1 MSFQVGKSTQF
12 RINELAIVTKAGPID
27 ISVMYEELNIFDSL
41 LLPVMSGNILIR
53 DSVGLSG
60 ALLFDGSESL
70 LLDISKDPNSD
81 IANFKRAFRIYKQ
94 SDRRNDGLNSET
106 YVLHFVADEL
116 MYSDQQKINQSY
128 QSTYGKVVSKI
139 LSDYLKVPENM
150 AGGIFEDTTGIRSIT
165 IPNLRPLDAIEWC
178 AKRSLDN
185 NQAPNYMF
193 FQNTTGFNF
202 VSLSTLLTQADVLDV
217 KFQPKN
223 QSKGNAINEISLAR
237 AFEVIAQND
246 SISKQRSGVN
256 AGQFIGFDPLTR
268 TAAKKQIGYGDV
280 YNSMKHANDNPNLSV
295 VQNRAGVDNTQ
306 TFDSRKAMAQFGTAQ
321 QLSNYIKQ
329 NAPTML
335 SKIENIESW
344 LFQRKAIIDNL
355 MAKRIKVAMPGN
367 FQLSSGFNVN
377 VIAPNF
383 GFKEKGSDND
393 DPSLSGKYIIVAS
406 RQIIGYDKHE
416 TVIEVATTSTNNEFI
431 PVSNPNQTQEILEY

>member
-94 SDRRNDGLNSET
+94 SDRRNDGLNNET

-223 QSKGNAINEISLAR
+223 QSKGNPLSEISLAR

-295 VQNRAGVDNTQ
+295 VQNRAGVDNTK
-306 TFDSRKAMAQFGTAQ
+306 TYDSRKAMAQFGTAQ

-383 GFKEKGSDND
+383 GFKEKGADND